1 MDNPPAFIHLFS
13 RKFWRILKIDYPSQI
28 IRIRLGAKTG
38 RCSIWMD
45 NSSDFICLFRG
56 ILKTINSSKTDY
68 SSWIHTR
75 RIKSSHFSTHPRPQC
90 LLAFQR
96 TLGTKSLERE
106 RVRCIVGFV
115 EQNMAPKVKGLTRKD
130 KDKSQRREKTY
141 KKNTM
146 SENESFIFATV
157 LSSLDERGLHV
168 YVTLSYVL
176 PCPKAVVAAFFQSNT
191 PNRRKECLISRIFST
206 KTFFAIKNR

>member
-13 RKFWRILKIDYPSQI
+13 RKFWRILKMDYPSQI

-56 ILKTINSSKTDY
+56 ILKTINPSKTDY

-176 PCPKAVVAAFFQSNT
+176 HVQKLSSQLFFSQTHQTEEKS
-191 PNRRKECLISRIFST
+191 
-206 KTFFAIKNR
+206 A